1 VNNHPPSDRDLESFI
16 DQELKKLPSLKA
28 PPHLIAS
35 VLKIIEQR
43 AARPWWQQSLW
54 LWPPAA
60 RVLAL
65 ALFSSLGLLCVTG
78 AVLGFQSAW
87 EWTTSGIAPYLGN
100 WAPSLG
106 APMKPWSVL
115 LGQGATWLA
124 AFMGSPWLWGAA
136 GFGAALYLML
146 IATGSAL
153 WQLMIP
159 SSR

>member
-1 VNNHPPSDRDLESFI
+1 MNNPPPSDRDLESFI

-28 PPHLIAS
+28 PPQLVPS

-43 AARPWWQQSLW
+43 ATRPWWQQSLW

-65 ALFSSLGLLCVTG
+65 SLFSSLGLLCIAT
-78 AVLGFQSAW
+78 AVLGFQPAW
-87 EWTTSGIAPYLGN
+87 EWITSGIAPIVGE
-100 WAPSLG
+100 WTPSLS
-106 APMKPWSVL
+106 ATLKPWTVL
-115 LGQGATWLA
+115 LGQGTNWLA
-124 AFMGSPWLWGAA
+124 ALMGSPWFWGLA

-153 WQLMIP
+153 LRIMIP